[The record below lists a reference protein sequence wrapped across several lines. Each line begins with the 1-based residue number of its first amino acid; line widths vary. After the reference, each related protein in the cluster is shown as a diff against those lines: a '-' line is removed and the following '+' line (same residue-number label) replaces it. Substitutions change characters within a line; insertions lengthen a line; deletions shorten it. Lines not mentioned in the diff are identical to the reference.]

1 MRVNLRRSKL
11 LDAQTSEP
19 LAHVNAG
26 FEGLVLEDTSQETTS
41 KGVTS
46 TVGVVDLL
54 LLDSVNGELLNIVLT
69 LDSNQGRVG
78 TLSDNGN
85 SLSLG
90 ILLGKVG
97 EVLDNIP
104 GLLAREAVGLG
115 VGGGLGLVADDVV
128 PVRGAGID
136 NLLEELRDERSRQGE
151 NKRLVVLSSL
161 LSELHNGRRAD

>member
-69 LDSNQGRVG
+69 LDSNQSRVG

-85 SLSLG
+85 SLSLVV
-90 ILLGKVG
+90 LLGEVG
-97 EVLDNIP
+97 EVLDDIL
-104 GLLAREAVGLG
+104 GLLAGKVMGLG
-115 VGGGLGLVADDVV
+115 VGGSLGLVTNDVV
-128 PVRGAGID
+128 PVGG
-136 NLLEELRDERSRQGE
+136 
-151 NKRLVVLSSL
+151 
-161 LSELHNGRRAD
+161 